1 MAQKK
6 EVYKGKLKQTGYWK
20 YSEIYDM
27 TFNWLKDQGYLLKED
42 LYNEKLQ
49 SNGKE
54 VIIKWTAIRKVTDY
68 FMFEIK
74 LDWHI
79 LGMNDAEV
87 EIDGKKVKTNKGEV
101 EIVFKGNIIKDY
113 EKRWEDKPIWK
124 FLRGVYERYVIRET
138 VDEYEDD
145 LEDEVKEM
153 ISDVKAFLRIPGQ

>member
-1 MAQKK
+1 MVQKK
-6 EVYKGKLKQTGYWK
+6 EVYKEKLKQTGYWK

-74 LDWHI
+74 LEWHI

-101 EIVFKGNIIKDY
+101 EIVFKGNLVKDY

-124 FLRGVYERYVIRET
+124 FLRGVYEKYVIRET

-145 LEDEVKEM
+145 LEDEVKE
-153 ISDVKAFLRIPGQ
+153 IVSDVKAFLRIPGR